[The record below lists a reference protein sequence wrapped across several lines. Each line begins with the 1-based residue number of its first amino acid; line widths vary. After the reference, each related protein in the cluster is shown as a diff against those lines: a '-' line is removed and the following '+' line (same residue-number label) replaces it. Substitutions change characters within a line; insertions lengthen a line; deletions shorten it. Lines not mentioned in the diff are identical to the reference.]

1 MIIKYK
7 KVQDEYT
14 TYTLRKHDSE
24 DTDPRCTEL
33 CTIGDDTYVNVP
45 DGVTLPEQPEQIT
58 IETVTLT
65 DELRTEI
72 KAVSPH
78 VRLINARVVEK
89 IRAKYSENDEF
100 KMLRVK
106 ADGEQIQSKEYS
118 KHVESCT
125 AWGLTE
131 KGKMGL

>member
-1 MIIKYK
+1 
-7 KVQDEYT
+7 
-14 TYTLRKHDSE
+14 
-24 DTDPRCTEL
+24 
-33 CTIGDDTYVNVP
+33 
-45 DGVTLPEQPEQIT
+45 LPEQPFNLDVTMEA
-58 IETVTLT
+58 VTLT